1 MHIGRVLAVGAA
13 LTLAAG
19 ACSSSSKTVGGN
31 GATSSAPIK
40 IGYITSAT
48 GIAAPNFADGQ
59 PGAQAAIDAA
69 NAAGGVDGHQLEL
82 VGEDDQS
89 NPSLDKTEAQDLVSK
104 GVFGVIMFSPFA
116 FEAAPY
122 LHQQGLPVTGEEFDG
137 PEWGEQPYTN
147 MFSFTVPEDSPINGK
162 YYTSL
167 GAANWLKSIGVKRL
181 ASLTYHV
188 PSSMQAVLDLSGPAK
203 TIGVADCYDNL
214 NVPYGGT
221 DFTADILQIKSNHC
235 DAVQSPVQTQSVVAI
250 AEGLKQA
257 GLNLTQIYYTGYS
270 QDVLNNPTAL
280 AAMNGAYFETAVNFT
295 DQNSGTKTMM
305 ANIAKYDPKYHAGD
319 IPDIGLY
326 GSYMSAQIMID
337 GLKFAG
343 KPDRTAFITAMHK
356 QTNYNVGGIQ
366 LGGVDF
372 AAFATPDMFGGNG
385 CSWIIQLQG
394 DHFVTAN
401 GGKPSCG
408 GRVEAPAPPS

>member
-1 MHIGRVLAVGAA
+1 MRFGRVVAVGAVAA
-13 LTLAAG
+13 LVAT
-19 ACSSSSKTVGGN
+19 ACSSSSPGSG
-31 GATSSAPIK
+31 SSGSGPIK

-48 GIAAPNFADGQ
+48 GIAAPNFADGA
-59 PGAQAAIDAA
+59 PGARAAIDAA
-69 NAAGGVDGHQLEL
+69 NAAGGVDGRQLEL
-82 VGEDDQS
+82 VAEDDQS

-122 LHQQGLPVTGEEFDG
+122 LHQKGLPVTGEEFDG

-147 MFSFTVPEDSPINGK
+147 MFSFTAPGDSPIGGK

-167 GAANWLKSIGVKRL
+167 DGANWLKSIGVKRL
-181 ASLTYHV
+181 SSLTYHV

-270 QDVLNNPTAL
+270 QDVLDNPAAL
-280 AAMNGAYFETAVNFT
+280 AAMNGAYFEAAVNFT
-295 DQNSGTKTMM
+295 DQNAGTQTMM
-305 ANIAKYDPKYHAGD
+305 ANIAKYDPGYKAGA

-326 GSYMSAQIMID
+326 GSYIAAQTMID
-337 GLKFAG
+337 GLKLAG
-343 KPDRTAFITAMHK
+343 SVSRTAFIAAMHQ
-356 QTNYNVGGIQ
+356 QTDYNA
-366 LGGVDF
+366 GGVQLDGVNY
-372 AAFATPDMFGGNG
+372 AAFATPDMFGTNG
-385 CSWIIQLQG
+385 CVWIIQLQG

-401 GGKPSCG
+401 GGKPACG
-408 GRVEAPAPPS
+408 PRVEAPAPPS